1 VHQRLTMLIITPKL
15 NIPMSEIETT
25 AVRSSGPG
33 GQNVNA
39 VASAVQLRFDVRG
52 SSLPQPVKQ
61 RLLRLRDRRLT
72 RDGVLVI
79 KAQTARTQEA
89 NRQEA
94 LRRLQVVVGQAA
106 APPRVRRTTKP
117 SQAARERRL
126 ENKRHK
132 RQVKALRGRVKWSEG
147 SD

>member
-1 VHQRLTMLIITPKL
+1 MLFVTPKL
-15 NIPMSEIETT
+15 SIPMSEIEVS
-25 AVRSSGPG
+25 AIRSSGPG

-39 VASAVQLRFDVRG
+39 VATAVQLRFDVRG
-52 SSLPQPVKQ
+52 STLPLPIKQ

-72 RDGVLVI
+72 RAGVLVI

-94 LRRLQVVVGQAA
+94 LRRLQEVVEQAA
-106 APPRVRRTTKP
+106 APPRVRRPTKP
-117 SQAARERRL
+117 SRGARERRL
-126 ENKRHK
+126 ENKRRRRRAK
-132 RQVKALRGRVKWSEG
+132 SLRGRVKWDEG

>member
-1 VHQRLTMLIITPKL
+1 MLIITPKL

-39 VASAVQLRFDVRG
+39 VATAVQLRFDVRG

-61 RLLRLRDRRLT
+61 RLLCLRDRRLT
-72 RDGVLVI
+72 RDGILVI

-94 LRRLQVVVGQAA
+94 LRRLQEVVGQAA

-117 SQAARERRL
+117 SRAVRERRL

-132 RQVKALRGRVKWSEG
+132 RGVKALRGRVKWSEG